1 MTEVSVCAVSMIL
14 NIFGIVLGF
23 AICGYLGL
31 LLFSIFFTN
40 RLLFPAPPSSY
51 RDGENA
57 LKIKTQS
64 GLQITATYIPNPK
77 ASHTIVYCVGNAED
91 LGTARSN
98 YGSLSTKGG
107 FNVMA
112 FDYPGYG
119 TSDGQPTEKTVNEAT
134 EAAYQWL
141 LSEKGLTSNQII
153 AYGRSLGGGPACEL
167 AKQHQ
172 LGGLILEQT
181 FTSVYRVKT
190 GIGILPGD
198 LFENIKKIDSIDCPL
213 LIVHGKADRLITIS
227 HSKALY
233 RKAKDPKLCLWVDY
247 AGHADSVLI
256 NAGNAYWQKIQEF
269 RKLLAN

>member
-1 MTEVSVCAVSMIL
+1 MIEVSVCAGGMIL
-14 NIFGIVLGF
+14 NILGIFLGI

-31 LLFSIFFTN
+31 LLFSVVFTN
-40 RLLFPAPPSSY
+40 RVLFPAPPSSY
-51 RDGENA
+51 RDGEKA

-64 GLQITATYIPNPK
+64 GLQITASYIPCPN
-77 ASHTIVYCVGNAED
+77 ATHTILYCVGNAED

-98 YGSLSTKGG
+98 YAPLSTKGG
-107 FNVMA
+107 FHVLA

-119 TSDGQPTEKTVNEAT
+119 TSEGQPTEKTVNEAT

-141 LSEKGLTSNQII
+141 LSEKGLTSDKIV

-167 AKQHQ
+167 AKQKK

-198 LFENIKKIDSIDCPL
+198 VFENIKKVDSIDCPL
-213 LIVHGKADRLITIS
+213 LIVHGKADRLIPIS
-227 HSKALY
+227 HGKALF

-247 AGHADSVLI
+247 AGHGNSVLN

-269 RKLLAN
+269 RKLLSQ